1 MDKCACAGR
10 TAWREAEGVAPGGS
24 ARPCARQKLPIP
36 SLRGLV
42 EKAGGERHGPALGA
56 GAKGAIPLARDL
68 TSQWEARGG
77 GFDARASAPG
87 ITEEA
92 RWSDVTWGG
101 GDGLR
106 RRENTQRGS

>member
-1 MDKCACAGR
+1 MAR
-10 TAWREAEGVAPGGS
+10 GS
-24 ARPCARQKLPIP
+24 RARPRARQKQPIP

-77 GFDARASAPG
+77 GFAAQASAPG
-87 ITEEA
+87 ITEEE
-92 RWSDVTWGG
+92 RGSDVTWGRG
-101 GDGLR
+101 EGLR
-106 RRENTQRGS
+106 SREDTQRGS